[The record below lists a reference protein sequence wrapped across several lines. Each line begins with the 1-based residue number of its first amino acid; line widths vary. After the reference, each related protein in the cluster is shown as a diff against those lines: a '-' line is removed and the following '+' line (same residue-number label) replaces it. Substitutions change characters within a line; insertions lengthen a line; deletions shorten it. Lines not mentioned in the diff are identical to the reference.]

1 MCNNFQCRAC
11 KALKEEV
18 EALRRLELQQTP
30 ADSSMSNHP
39 KLPET
44 ATFLRIHQ
52 NTMDAIIS
60 DSHCAFIAHSQC
72 IRCAFVDICCASPA
86 FGLSAS
92 AIDRQSSATVSFG
105 SFGFGL
111 DAALQISQYLKA
123 PGQAPRGAPKGATR
137 CNMAR
142 CRAWF
147 SAVQ

>member
-1 MCNNFQCRAC
+1 MQRVQQIQCRAC

-30 ADSSMSNHP
+30 ACQITLNCQ
-39 KLPET
+39 KLQL
-44 ATFLRIHQ
+44 FLRIHQ

-60 DSHCAFIAHSQC
+60 DSHCAFIARIHSVFVVHLLC
-72 IRCAFVDICCASPA
+72 ISA

-111 DAALQISQYLKA
+111 DAVAFQISQYLKA
-123 PGQAPRGAPKGATR
+123 PGQAPRGVPKGATR